1 MNNYDKSK
9 WLVMAGIITTTN
21 AMWLPQKR
29 GPEFHNAGDSESTDH
44 SNKTTKDATQ
54 TTDKPKAT
62 HTTAKNEPTNN
73 SSHTTAATH
82 RSSSSP
88 KTSSAA
94 SASPSSNSSN
104 SKSSSS
110 SSSSSSAPTSGAVS
124 STAIVSS
131 PAPTVMSSSTSV
143 PSLTGSISSSTPSA
157 SVAASTGSS
166 GSSSS
171 GAIIGAVVAVLVVAI
186 AGAGALLFV
195 RRRRRRQLKQSRA
208 ARMSTMNP
216 SFGVE
221 NKPYDHQDNYS
232 APQTGYSEA
241 PSMQQIATAT
251 TATSNFNTY
260 QPALA
265 INNQSKE
272 TIQQQQQQ
280 YYQTQSP
287 TAVQP
292 QMTEGPQEPQTASL
306 GTFTVIATYIPTLSD
321 ELEIEPGDRIELLVE
336 YDDGWCQGINI
347 TKNYAKGV
355 FPRHCIDVVDQVA
368 PLPPSS
374 TTDVERT
381 KRVSSM
387 YVTGTSAK

>member
-29 GPEFHNAGDSESTDH
+29 GPDFHNAGDPEPTDH

-54 TTDKPKAT
+54 TTNKPKAT
-62 HTTAKNEPTNN
+62 HTTAKNEP
-73 SSHTTAATH
+73 SSDSNHITATTR

-88 KTSSAA
+88 KTASAA
-94 SASPSSNSSN
+94 SASPSSNSS
-104 SKSSSS
+104 SSSNGS
-110 SSSSSSAPTSGAVS
+110 SSGAPTSGAVS
-124 STAIVSS
+124 STAAASS

-157 SVAASTGSS
+157 SAAASTSSS

-216 SFGVE
+216 NFGVE

-232 APQTGYSEA
+232 APQTGYNEA

-251 TATSNFNTY
+251 AATNNFNTY

-292 QMTEGPQEPQTASL
+292 QITEGPHEPQTASL

-374 TTDVERT
+374 TADVERT